1 MLYSYFLEIVL
12 TFLRGKWILSCK
24 NFSWEGRQHSINL
37 EMFIWLYS
45 TVHVL
50 HLMAMIEDS

>member
-1 MLYSYFLEIVL
+1 MNIVVQKL
-12 TFLRGKWILSCK
+12 QCYA
-24 NFSWEGRQHSINL
+24 WEGRQHIINL
-37 EMFIWLYS
+37 EMSIWLYS